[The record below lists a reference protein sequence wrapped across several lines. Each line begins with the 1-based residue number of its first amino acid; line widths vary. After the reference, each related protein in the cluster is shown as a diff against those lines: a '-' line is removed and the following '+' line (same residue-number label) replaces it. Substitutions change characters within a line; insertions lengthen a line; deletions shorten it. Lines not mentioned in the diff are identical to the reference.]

1 MDREN
6 PISISLTNTN
16 SHLFKI
22 PLGQGSFSIGSVG
35 MDKKKFDVLVE
46 ENLPINW
53 NAFDEFTTP
62 AGGHWPRFFYYWGND
77 LGFVEWSKTRA
88 IEEFSLHP
96 NTPVTVDLRN
106 SNIRNFSIE
115 ATVHPIKLILDSP
128 ISDSRFGL
136 MKLNLSGNLANFE
149 IISNQANPFLS
160 LAPFTDNRKTAL
172 AYKLPP
178 LKNLE
183 TITSLDITMAPLGQP
198 LDCESLLQFPNLKN
212 LNVTGNMIHVDVLS
226 DLLDL
231 ERLGI
236 RYAPNLENFPSLN
249 SWKNLKSFIGWNID
263 EITGKRLNTELK
275 QLAKEKDLDYSSVSK
290 LRSSIWF
297 TTEYGIPFTNW
308 ESKNAKIAT
317 KAYKTTVKEISKAK
331 TENEVKTAITKLVE
345 LINTLPNI
353 ETVEREDTATAVN
366 QLVETSKLEIT
377 VATANKWFDEVREF

>member
-6 PISISLTNTN
+6 PISISLTSTN

-46 ENLPINW
+46 ENLPIKW
-53 NAFDEFTTP
+53 DAFDEFTTP

-77 LGFVEWSKTRA
+77 LGFVEWSKTRV
-88 IEEFSLHP
+88 IEEFSIHP
-96 NTPVTVDLRN
+96 NEPITVDLRN

-115 ATVHPIKLILDSP
+115 ATIHPIKLILDSP
-128 ISDSRFGL
+128 ITDSRFGL

-149 IISNQANPFLS
+149 IITNQANPFLS

-172 AYKLPP
+172 AYKLPL

-183 TITSLDITMAPLGQP
+183 TITSLDITVAPIGQP
-198 LDCESLLQFPNLKN
+198 LDCKSLLQFPNLKN
-212 LNVTGNMIHVDVLS
+212 LNVTGNINHVNVLS
-226 DLLDL
+226 DFLDL

-263 EITGKRLNTELK
+263 AITGKRLNTELK
-275 QLAKEKDLDYSSVSK
+275 QLAKEKELDYSSVSK

-317 KAYKTTVKEISKAK
+317 KAYKTTLKDISKAK
-331 TENEVKTAITKLVE
+331 TEKEVKTAIIKLVE

-353 ETVEREDTATAVN
+353 ETVEREDTATAVI
-366 QLVETSKLEIT
+366 QLVETSKLAIAVT
-377 VATANKWFDEVREF
+377 TANKWFDESREF